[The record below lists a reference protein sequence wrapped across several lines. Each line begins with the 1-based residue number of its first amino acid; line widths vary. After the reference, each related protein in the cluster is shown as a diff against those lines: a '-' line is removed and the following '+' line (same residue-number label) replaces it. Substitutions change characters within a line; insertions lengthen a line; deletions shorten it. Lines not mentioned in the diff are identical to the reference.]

1 MFMAALF
8 IIAKIW
14 KQPRF
19 TLVGDWLNK
28 LWCIQTM
35 VYYSV
40 LKGMSYQ
47 VMRVM
52 KEFQMHSTK

>member
-1 MFMAALF
+1 MFMTALF

-28 LWCIQTM
+28 LWCIQTT

-40 LKGMSYQ
+40 LKGMTYQ
-47 VMRVM
+47 VM
-52 KEFQMHSTK
+52 ESHEGISNA

>member
-1 MFMAALF
+1 MFMAALS
-8 IIAKIW
+8 ITAKIW

-28 LWCIQTM
+28 LWSIQTT

-40 LKGMSYQ
+40 LKGMTYQ
-47 VMRVM
+47 VM
-52 KEFQMHSTK
+52 ESHEGISNA

>member
-1 MFMAALF
+1 MAALF
-8 IIAKIW
+8 TIAKIW

-28 LWCIQTM
+28 LWCIQTT

-40 LKGMSYQ
+40 LKGMTYQ
-47 VMRVM
+47 VM
-52 KEFQMHSTK
+52 ESHEGISNA

>member
-1 MFMAALF
+1 MDVYGSL
-8 IIAKIW
+8 ILNC
-14 KQPRF
+14 QHSEEPRF

-35 VYYSV
+35 VYYLV

-47 VMRVM
+47 VMESHEGV
-52 KEFQMHSTK
+52 SNA

>member
-8 IIAKIW
+8 TIAKIW

-28 LWCIQTM
+28 LWCIQTT

-40 LKGMSYQ
+40 LKGMTYQ
-47 VMRVM
+47 VM
-52 KEFQMHSTK
+52 ESHEGISNA

>member
-1 MFMAALF
+1 MDVYGSL
-8 IIAKIW
+8 ILNC
-14 KQPRF
+14 QHLEEPRF

-35 VYYSV
+35 VYYLV

-47 VMRVM
+47 VMESHEGV
-52 KEFQMHSTK
+52 SNA